1 MYLKDGIV
9 YGEQKTLSLKIT
21 DVRVLP
27 DRILLITFNNGET
40 RLFDAEELSGS
51 AFEPLKDPD
60 IFEHPVIEYG
70 VLTWK
75 NGEIDCA
82 PEYMYAHSYEYS
94 TMVV

>member
-9 YGEQKTLSLKIT
+9 YGEQQVPSLKVA
-21 DVRVLP
+21 DVKVLP

-40 RLFDAEELSGS
+40 RVFDLEDLVGPV
-51 AFEPLKDPD
+51 FEPLKDPE
-60 IFEHPVIEYG
+60 IYTRPAIEYG

-75 NGEIDCA
+75 SGEIDCA
-82 PEYMYAHSYEYS
+82 PEYLYDHSYEYS